1 MTLVQS
7 KLQLSKY
14 NQIKNYIKNV
24 FKFNV
29 ISKLSTM
36 TLDKKIKNVCF
47 LKISLFSLSNLWV
60 PKLGHYNYIY
70 TKESLHKLYSV
81 QCTNTIFFHVLPSWR
96 AFPTT
101 TQPIFGGEACILY
114 IVCTHNF
121 LPQMNN
127 KRVQIKLAG
136 YK

>member
-7 KLQLSKY
+7 KSQLSKY

-81 QCTNTIFFHVLPSWR
+81 QCTNTIFFHVLPS
-96 AFPTT
+96 
-101 TQPIFGGEACILY
+101 
-114 IVCTHNF
+114 
-121 LPQMNN
+121 
-127 KRVQIKLAG
+127 
-136 YK
+136 